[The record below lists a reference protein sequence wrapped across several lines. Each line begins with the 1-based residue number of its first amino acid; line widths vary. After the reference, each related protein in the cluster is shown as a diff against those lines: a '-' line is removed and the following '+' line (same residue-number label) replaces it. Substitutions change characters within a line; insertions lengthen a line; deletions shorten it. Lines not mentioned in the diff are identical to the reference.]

1 MRVGSI
7 SYLMP
12 VLWQSNLKWSCTT
25 KKSPN
30 RIMSPFNPDNES
42 MIMPTARQLQ
52 GSFSFVVHEIIRD
65 PQAATA
71 ANYGQFFIAPFD
83 CAVVRVDEVHS
94 TAGTNGG
101 AVTLDVEKL
110 TGTTAEGSGVSV
122 LASTFNLKSTANTV
136 VNKFPSTSVT
146 SNVPNKQLA
155 KGDRLA
161 LLTSGTLT
169 AVNNVVVVVILKA
182 RWNVVPR

>member
-1 MRVGSI
+1 
-7 SYLMP
+7 MP
-12 VLWQSNLKWSCTT
+12 QFETIFETT
-25 KKSPN
+25 PSVAL
-30 RIMSPFNPDNES
+30 
-42 MIMPTARQLQ
+42 PTARQFQ
-52 GSFSFVVHEIIRD
+52 GSFSFPVHWTVKD
-65 PQAATA
+65 TDAATA
-71 ANYGQFFIAPFD
+71 ANYGMFWIAPFD
-83 CAVVRVDEVHS
+83 CAVVRVDEVHA

-136 VNKFPSTSVT
+136 VRIFPSTSVT
-146 SNVPNKQLA
+146 SNVPQKQLVR
-155 KGDRLA
+155 GDRLA

-182 RWNVVPR
+182 QWNVLPR

>member
-1 MRVGSI
+1 
-7 SYLMP
+7 
-12 VLWQSNLKWSCTT
+12 
-25 KKSPN
+25 
-30 RIMSPFNPDNES
+30 MSPFEDIPSDFVAS
-42 MIMPTARQLQ
+42 TIAPPTARQFQ
-52 GSFSFVVHEIIRD
+52 GSFSFPVYWTVKD
-65 PQAATA
+65 TDAATA
-71 ANYGQFFIAPFD
+71 ANYGMFWIAPFD
-83 CAVVRVDEVHS
+83 CVVVRVDEVHA

-136 VNKFPSTSVT
+136 VRIFPSTSVT
-146 SNVPNKQLA
+146 SNVPQKQLVR
-155 KGDRLA
+155 GDRLA

-182 RWNVVPR
+182 QWNVLPR